1 MGQIYLKAT
10 LITLALLAFAV
21 PSFILK
27 KSNMLGDGA
36 KRTLSN
42 ILLFVC
48 QPALMISSFSIFSAD
63 DYAAIQ
69 NVGRVNLLIDFCISA
84 AVAAVSIL
92 AVFGFCRLIFIKSKN
107 RSQADV
113 CTFIAMFSNCGFLG
127 IPFVKVFTD
136 NNVLAVMYVAL
147 FNVVFIFLCWTLGV
161 YLITHDR
168 KDIKIKKIL
177 LNPSIIASVLA
188 LILFFVPQINF
199 FMIDGCKDLQIIP
212 QSLATMVAPVSM
224 MLTGAE
230 LADMSA
236 KTLFADKNVY
246 VAGALRLI
254 VAPIITFGVA
264 TAFGFACKSFIN
276 PADAARGYVYL
287 APVIAMA
294 MAPASVVIALTQYY
308 NRPDPLSAASVIT
321 DTLLSVVTVP
331 LVMIAMLEVWR
342 YCF

>member
-1 MGQIYLKAT
+1 
-10 LITLALLAFAV
+10 
-21 PSFILK
+21 
-27 KSNMLGDGA
+27 
-36 KRTLSN
+36 
-42 ILLFVC
+42 
-48 QPALMISSFSIFSAD
+48 
-63 DYAAIQ
+63 
-69 NVGRVNLLIDFCISA
+69 
-84 AVAAVSIL
+84 
-92 AVFGFCRLIFIKSKN
+92 
-107 RSQADV
+107 
-113 CTFIAMFSNCGFLG
+113 
-127 IPFVKVFTD
+127 
-136 NNVLAVMYVAL
+136 
-147 FNVVFIFLCWTLGV
+147 
-161 YLITHDR
+161 
-168 KDIKIKKIL
+168 
-177 LNPSIIASVLA
+177 
-188 LILFFVPQINF
+188 
-199 FMIDGCKDLQIIP
+199 
-212 QSLATMVAPVSM
+212 MVAPVSM

-294 MAPASVVIALTQYY
+294 MAPAQYY